1 MVTHV
6 NLTTGIVWR
15 RVKHFSGYLV
25 TAGFNCGPADD
36 ITTCVVDDGTAI
48 GATPLSGATPIG
60 VFVDTGLGIPSV
72 VVDSLSVVADSL
84 TITP

>member
-1 MVTHV
+1 
-6 NLTTGIVWR
+6 
-15 RVKHFSGYLV
+15 
-25 TAGFNCGPADD
+25 
-36 ITTCVVDDGTAI
+36 VDDGTAI

-84 TITP
+84 TIMP